1 MSSCNTCPSASGCT
15 QDSASCMVEN
25 NVHNQVKNVIAVMS
39 GKGGVGK
46 STVTAL
52 LAKKLTKLGYKV
64 GVLDADV
71 TGPSIPRLFG
81 IKNGQA
87 LSTEYGAMPVMSSEN
102 IATMSLNYLV
112 DDEESPV
119 LWRGPIISGTV
130 KQFWTDVYWG
140 ELDYLLIDMPP
151 GTGDVS
157 LTVMQSIPLT
167 GAVVVSTPHDMVSM
181 IVAKSINMAKKMN
194 VPILGLVQNMSYVL
208 CPDCTTKIELF
219 EKNDIESYLKRLD
232 IKLLGELPMSSKV
245 ANMSSHVM
253 YETEIHACMDSVS
266 DKVIEFVNSKK
277 ATPVRE
283 TKESL
288 NPLL

>member
-81 IKNGQA
+81 IKDGQA
-87 LSTEYGAMPVMSSEN
+87 LSTEYGATPVMSSEN

-119 LWRGPIISGTV
+119 IWRGPIISSTV

-232 IKLLGELPMSSKV
+232 IELLGELPMSSKV

-253 YETEIHACMDSVS
+253 YETEIHSCMDSVS

-277 ATPVRE
+277 AGE
-283 TKESL
+283 
-288 NPLL
+288 

>member
-1 MSSCNTCPSASGCT
+1 MHRIGY
-15 QDSASCMVEN
+15 
-25 NVHNQVKNVIAVMS
+25 NVGI
-39 GKGGVGK
+39 
-46 STVTAL
+46 
-52 LAKKLTKLGYKV
+52 
-64 GVLDADV
+64 LDADI
-71 TGPSIPRLFG
+71 TGPSIPQAFGLTEKLYGNDKGIIPAETRTG
-81 IKNGQA
+81 IKI
-87 LSTEYGAMPVMSSEN
+87 V
-102 IATMSLNYLV
+102 SLNLML
-112 DDEESPV
+112 DNPTDPV
-119 LWRGPIISGTV
+119 VWRGSLISNTV
-130 KQFWTDVYWG
+130 TQFWTDVYWG
-140 ELDYLLIDMPP
+140 ELDYLFVDMPP

-232 IKLLGELPMSSKV
+232 IELLGELPMSSKV

-277 ATPVRE
+277 AGE
-283 TKESL
+283 
-288 NPLL
+288 